1 MSFFLLG
8 QRYAFFSKQ
17 KLFMKKKNMDI
28 KNVKKIKYYEVPL
41 DDGKFALMDQ
51 KEFDKWSVG
60 SPDDAI
66 ARASGLIKYVLFEM
80 DDKNYAI
87 PESKFEAYIKKLNED
102 AKNI

>member
-1 MSFFLLG
+1 
-8 QRYAFFSKQ
+8 
-17 KLFMKKKNMDI
+17 MDI

-51 KEFDKWSVG
+51 NDFDKYTVG
-60 SPDDAI
+60 KPTDAI
-66 ARASGLIKYVLFEM
+66 TRASGLIEYVLFEM

>member
-1 MSFFLLG
+1 
-8 QRYAFFSKQ
+8 
-17 KLFMKKKNMDI
+17 MDI

-51 KEFDKWSVG
+51 NDFDKYTVG
-60 SPDDAI
+60 KPTDAI
-66 ARASGLIKYVLFEM
+66 AKTTDLIEYITFEM

-87 PESKFEAYIKKLNED
+87 PKSKFDAYIKKLNED

>member
-8 QRYAFFSKQ
+8 QRYAFFLKE
-17 KLFMKKKNMDI
+17 KTIYEKKNMDI

-66 ARASGLIKYVLFEM
+66 AKSSGLIEYITFEM

>member
-1 MSFFLLG
+1 
-8 QRYAFFSKQ
+8 
-17 KLFMKKKNMDI
+17 MKKKNMDI
-28 KNVKKIKYYEVPL
+28 KNVKHVKYYEVPL

-66 ARASGLIKYVLFEM
+66 AKASGFIEYITFEM

>member
-1 MSFFLLG
+1 
-8 QRYAFFSKQ
+8 
-17 KLFMKKKNMDI
+17 MKKKNMDI
-28 KNVKKIKYYEVPL
+28 KNVRHVKYYEVPL

-51 KEFDKWSVG
+51 NDFDKFTVG
-60 SPDDAI
+60 NPTDAI
-66 ARASGLIKYVLFEM
+66 TRASGLIEYVLFEM

>member
-1 MSFFLLG
+1 
-8 QRYAFFSKQ
+8 
-17 KLFMKKKNMDI
+17 MDI
-28 KNVKKIKYYEVPL
+28 KNVRHVKYYEVPL

-51 KEFDKWSVG
+51 NDFDKFTVG
-60 SPDDAI
+60 KPTDAI

>member
-1 MSFFLLG
+1 MV
-8 QRYAFFSKQ
+8 
-17 KLFMKKKNMDI
+17 
-28 KNVKKIKYYEVPL
+28 KNVRHVKYYEVPL

-51 KEFDKWSVG
+51 NDFDKFTVG
-60 SPDDAI
+60 NPTDAI
-66 ARASGLIKYVLFEM
+66 TRASGLIEYVLFEM